1 MNLNRDYDVLRKNY
15 EELLARRESMRIAT
29 AAEADADKIKI
40 QIVDPPQVPQN
51 AVEPKRALLM
61 SGVLLAALAF
71 GVGLALLLAQFDQSF
86 HTLDELRDL
95 GLPVA
100 GSISMVAVT
109 SPGARAISIAS
120 FTLALI
126 LLFGVYSGL
135 LYRLVRIRGAAVA
148 MANGPDHLAERLAA
162 RLGGVGGL
170 GVPPERGA
178 NPQEFRHPAGSR
190 LPMPP
195 PVRADQ
201 PAPGTIPAHDDV
213 AQDSAQNSALP
224 PPPLIEADRAVGG
237 QAAEQQASGPHA
249 SEQQPP
255 PPVNGAP
262 NIGAPDT
269 GALVLDRPGRR
280 DPRQRPGDE
289 LAPQPGVD
297 LDTMVPAPLTLDL
310 VTLERAGMVVG
321 RKARTRISEEF
332 RVTVGQIL
340 RSVRGSYTPGRGAGN
355 LVMVTSA
362 RPGEGKSFS
371 SLNLAGSIAQH
382 TQREVLLVDVDAK
395 QNALSDQLGIGDRPG
410 LIDLAL
416 TPNLRIEDTLVRT
429 IIPNLSFMPV
439 GVRRVDSLEGGAE
452 GTVARPITSLI
463 ERLGRRFPNHIVILD
478 APPCL
483 STSDPSTLAPFVGQV
498 VMVVEAERTQ
508 RSEVL
513 AALDL
518 IKACPTITLM
528 LNKIRVTTSYTFGA
542 YHYFGSYS

>member
-1 MNLNRDYDVLRKNY
+1 
-15 EELLARRESMRIAT
+15 
-29 AAEADADKIKI
+29 
-40 QIVDPPQVPQN
+40 
-51 AVEPKRALLM
+51 
-61 SGVLLAALAF
+61 
-71 GVGLALLLAQFDQSF
+71 
-86 HTLDELRDL
+86 
-95 GLPVA
+95 
-100 GSISMVAVT
+100 
-109 SPGARAISIAS
+109 
-120 FTLALI
+120 
-126 LLFGVYSGL
+126 
-135 LYRLVRIRGAAVA
+135 
-148 MANGPDHLAERLAA
+148 MANGPNHLAERLAA
-162 RLGGVGGL
+162 KLGGVGGL
-170 GVPPERGA
+170 GSATEAGNAPDPRRASG
-178 NPQEFRHPAGSR
+178 PA

-195 PVRADQ
+195 QVHFDQASTHEHDAVPSDGADADPGSA
-201 PAPGTIPAHDDV
+201 PAAMGTAGAEGHE
-213 AQDSAQNSALP
+213 ALP
-224 PPPLIEADRAVGG
+224 PPPPLADAG
-237 QAAEQQASGPHA
+237 QATSRPGSADA
-249 SEQQPP
+249 
-255 PPVNGAP
+255 
-262 NIGAPDT
+262 
-269 GALVLDRPGRR
+269 GALVLDRAVRR
-280 DPRQRPGDE
+280 DTHQRPGDE
-289 LAPQPGVD
+289 LANVAGAD

-310 VTLERAGMVVG
+310 VALERAGMVVG

-429 IIPNLSFMPV
+429 IIPNLSVLPV
-439 GVRRVDSLEGGAE
+439 GVRRVDSLEGGAD
-452 GTVARPITSLI
+452 GTVARPMTALI

-498 VMVVEAERTQ
+498 VMIVEAERTQ
-508 RSEVL
+508 RAEVL

>member
-1 MNLNRDYDVLRKNY
+1 M
-15 EELLARRESMRIAT
+15 
-29 AAEADADKIKI
+29 
-40 QIVDPPQVPQN
+40 
-51 AVEPKRALLM
+51 AL
-61 SGVLLAALAF
+61 
-71 GVGLALLLAQFDQSF
+71 
-86 HTLDELRDL
+86 
-95 GLPVA
+95 
-100 GSISMVAVT
+100 
-109 SPGARAISIAS
+109 
-120 FTLALI
+120 
-126 LLFGVYSGL
+126 
-135 LYRLVRIRGAAVA
+135 
-148 MANGPDHLAERLAA
+148 GPDHLAERLAA

-170 GVPPERGA
+170 GGTADAAPGIPPGAGRGA
-178 NPQEFRHPAGSR
+178 GASRRGPAVSAEP
-190 LPMPP
+190 LPLPPSVDADMPPAAPMPAAP
-195 PVRADQ
+195 IVDADATLAMA
-201 PAPGTIPAHDDV
+201 APGFGSADDV
-213 AQDSAQNSALP
+213 AP
-224 PPPLIEADRAVGG
+224 PPPPSIDF
-237 QAAEQQASGPHA
+237 AAA
-249 SEQQPP
+249 
-255 PPVNGAP
+255 AP
-262 NIGAPDT
+262 GDDAPAM
-269 GALVLDRPGRR
+269 ALVLDRPVARPSR
-280 DPRQRPGDE
+280 PRDE
-289 LAPQPGVD
+289 LAPAPGVN

-310 VTLERAGMVVG
+310 VSLERAGLVVG

-332 RVTVGQIL
+332 RVSVGQIL

-362 RPGEGKSFS
+362 RPGEGKSFT

-416 TPNLRIEDTLVRT
+416 TPSLRVEDTIVRT
-429 IIPNLSFMPV
+429 VIPNLSVLPV

-452 GTVARPITSLI
+452 GTVARPITALI
-463 ERLGRRFPNHIVILD
+463 ERLGRRYANHIVILD

-483 STSDPSTLAPFVGQV
+483 STSDPSTIAPLVGQV

>member
-1 MNLNRDYDVLRKNY
+1 M
-15 EELLARRESMRIAT
+15 ARE
-29 AAEADADKIKI
+29 
-40 QIVDPPQVPQN
+40 
-51 AVEPKRALLM
+51 
-61 SGVLLAALAF
+61 
-71 GVGLALLLAQFDQSF
+71 
-86 HTLDELRDL
+86 
-95 GLPVA
+95 
-100 GSISMVAVT
+100 
-109 SPGARAISIAS
+109 
-120 FTLALI
+120 
-126 LLFGVYSGL
+126 
-135 LYRLVRIRGAAVA
+135 
-148 MANGPDHLAERLAA
+148 PDHLVERLAA

-170 GVPPERGA
+170 GSSPDGAPDARGPDHAPVPPP
-178 NPQEFRHPAGSR
+178 PQVDAELQAPEPADA
-190 LPMPP
+190 M
-195 PVRADQ
+195 
-201 PAPGTIPAHDDV
+201 DD
-213 AQDSAQNSALP
+213 LP
-224 PPPLIEADRAVGG
+224 PPPPLEGDHAPEI
-237 QAAEQQASGPHA
+237 QAAENRAQR
-249 SEQQPP
+249 QP
-255 PPVNGAP
+255 GA
-262 NIGAPDT
+262 
-269 GALVLDRPGRR
+269 GALVLERPVRQ
-280 DPRQRPGDE
+280 QRPRSED
-289 LAPQPGVD
+289 LPAAPGVN

-371 SLNLAGSIAQH
+371 SLNIAGSIAQH
-382 TQREVLLVDVDAK
+382 TQREVLLVDIDAK

-416 TPNLRIEDTLVRT
+416 TPNLRIEDTIVRT
-429 IIPNLSFMPV
+429 IIPNLSFLPV

-452 GTVARPITSLI
+452 GTVARPITALI
-463 ERLGRRFPNHIVILD
+463 ERLGRRFANHIVLLD

>member
-1 MNLNRDYDVLRKNY
+1 
-15 EELLARRESMRIAT
+15 
-29 AAEADADKIKI
+29 
-40 QIVDPPQVPQN
+40 
-51 AVEPKRALLM
+51 
-61 SGVLLAALAF
+61 
-71 GVGLALLLAQFDQSF
+71 
-86 HTLDELRDL
+86 
-95 GLPVA
+95 
-100 GSISMVAVT
+100 
-109 SPGARAISIAS
+109 
-120 FTLALI
+120 
-126 LLFGVYSGL
+126 
-135 LYRLVRIRGAAVA
+135 
-148 MANGPDHLAERLAA
+148 MAKGPDHLAERLAA

-170 GVPPERGA
+170 GSKAEGGEARRPVDQA
-178 NPQEFRHPAGSR
+178 AAGSP

-195 PVRADQ
+195 PVGPDAAPPSAQDT
-201 PAPGTIPAHDDV
+201 APGMRTDTGIEAAAPDDTV
-213 AQDSAQNSALP
+213 SLP
-224 PPPLIEADRAVGG
+224 PPPPVAVDDA
-237 QAAEQQASGPHA
+237 AAEPDRDSHA
-249 SEQQPP
+249 
-255 PPVNGAP
+255 G
-262 NIGAPDT
+262 T
-269 GALVLDRPGRR
+269 LVMDRPARR
-280 DPRQRPGDE
+280 ESPRDE
-289 LAPQPGVD
+289 LVAPSPGVN

-310 VTLERAGMVVG
+310 VSLERAGMVVG

-332 RVTVGQIL
+332 RVSVGQIL

-362 RPGEGKSFS
+362 RPGEGKSFT

-416 TPNLRIEDTLVRT
+416 TPSLRIEDTVVRT
-429 IIPNLSFMPV
+429 VIPNLAFLPV

-452 GTVARPITSLI
+452 GTVARPITALI
-463 ERLGRRFPNHIVILD
+463 ERLGRRYANHIVILD

-483 STSDPSTLAPFVGQV
+483 STSDPSTIAPLVGQV

>member
-1 MNLNRDYDVLRKNY
+1 M
-15 EELLARRESMRIAT
+15 
-29 AAEADADKIKI
+29 
-40 QIVDPPQVPQN
+40 
-51 AVEPKRALLM
+51 AL
-61 SGVLLAALAF
+61 
-71 GVGLALLLAQFDQSF
+71 
-86 HTLDELRDL
+86 
-95 GLPVA
+95 
-100 GSISMVAVT
+100 
-109 SPGARAISIAS
+109 
-120 FTLALI
+120 
-126 LLFGVYSGL
+126 
-135 LYRLVRIRGAAVA
+135 
-148 MANGPDHLAERLAA
+148 GPDHLAERLAA

-170 GVPPERGA
+170 GAAGDAAGETRRGV
-178 NPQEFRHPAGSR
+178 PAGASPAASPPGTSGG

-195 PVRADQ
+195 PVEAQVPPALHRDEGAVPAD
-201 PAPGTIPAHDDV
+201 
-213 AQDSAQNSALP
+213 LP
-224 PPPLIEADRAVGG
+224 PPPDIADAAPVGALAEALAEPESRAD
-237 QAAEQQASGPHA
+237 AA
-249 SEQQPP
+249 
-255 PPVNGAP
+255 
-262 NIGAPDT
+262 
-269 GALVLDRPGRR
+269 ALVLDRPDAGRRAGDRSVAERAGTSTGRR
-280 DPRQRPGDE
+280 DGRGRDE
-289 LAPQPGVD
+289 LAPAPGVN
-297 LDTMVPAPLTLDL
+297 LDTIVPAPLTLDL
-310 VTLERAGMVVG
+310 VSLERSGMVVG

-332 RVTVGQIL
+332 RVSVGQIL
-340 RSVRGSYTPGRGAGN
+340 RAVRGSYTPGRGAGN

-362 RPGEGKSFS
+362 RPGEGKSFT

-416 TPNLRIEDTLVRT
+416 TPSLRIEDTVVRT
-429 IIPNLSFMPV
+429 VIPNLSVLPV

-463 ERLGRRFPNHIVILD
+463 ERLGRRFANHIVILD

-483 STSDPSTLAPFVGQV
+483 STSDPSTIAPLVGQV

>member
-1 MNLNRDYDVLRKNY
+1 M
-15 EELLARRESMRIAT
+15 ARE
-29 AAEADADKIKI
+29 
-40 QIVDPPQVPQN
+40 
-51 AVEPKRALLM
+51 
-61 SGVLLAALAF
+61 
-71 GVGLALLLAQFDQSF
+71 
-86 HTLDELRDL
+86 
-95 GLPVA
+95 
-100 GSISMVAVT
+100 
-109 SPGARAISIAS
+109 
-120 FTLALI
+120 
-126 LLFGVYSGL
+126 
-135 LYRLVRIRGAAVA
+135 
-148 MANGPDHLAERLAA
+148 PDHLVERLAA

-170 GVPPERGA
+170 GSTPESGPEARGPDQAQVPP
-178 NPQEFRHPAGSR
+178 
-190 LPMPP
+190 PP
-195 PVRADQ
+195 PVAAGTQ
-201 PAPGTIPAHDDV
+201 APEAADV
-213 AQDSAQNSALP
+213 ADDLP
-224 PPPLIEADRAVGG
+224 PPPSVEPAADA
-237 QAAEQQASGPHA
+237 QA
-249 SEQQPP
+249 SEQDERQPAT
-255 PPVNGAP
+255 GA
-262 NIGAPDT
+262 
-269 GALVLDRPGRR
+269 GALVLERPARR
-280 DPRQRPGDE
+280 ERPRGDD
-289 LAPQPGVD
+289 LPAAPGVN

-371 SLNLAGSIAQH
+371 SLNIAGSIAQH
-382 TQREVLLVDVDAK
+382 TQREVLLVDIDAK

-416 TPNLRIEDTLVRT
+416 TPNLRIEDTIVRT
-429 IIPNLSFMPV
+429 IIPNLSFLPV

-452 GTVARPITSLI
+452 GTVARPITALI
-463 ERLGRRFPNHIVILD
+463 ERLGRRFANHIVLLD

-542 YHYFGSYS
+542 YNYFGSYS

>member
-1 MNLNRDYDVLRKNY
+1 
-15 EELLARRESMRIAT
+15 
-29 AAEADADKIKI
+29 
-40 QIVDPPQVPQN
+40 
-51 AVEPKRALLM
+51 
-61 SGVLLAALAF
+61 
-71 GVGLALLLAQFDQSF
+71 
-86 HTLDELRDL
+86 
-95 GLPVA
+95 
-100 GSISMVAVT
+100 
-109 SPGARAISIAS
+109 
-120 FTLALI
+120 
-126 LLFGVYSGL
+126 
-135 LYRLVRIRGAAVA
+135 
-148 MANGPDHLAERLAA
+148 MAKGPDHLAERLAA

-170 GVPPERGA
+170 GTKADSGEARRPVDPASAEPP
-178 NPQEFRHPAGSR
+178 

-195 PVRADQ
+195 PVLAEAPPLTEAELPHRDNDAAAAEADG
-201 PAPGTIPAHDDV
+201 AI
-213 AQDSAQNSALP
+213 P
-224 PPPLIEADRAVGG
+224 PPPDVAMDA
-237 QAAEQQASGPHA
+237 AAEAEAAEAASSAG
-249 SEQQPP
+249 
-255 PPVNGAP
+255 
-262 NIGAPDT
+262 T
-269 GALVLDRPGRR
+269 LVLERPARR
-280 DPRQRPGDE
+280 EQPRDE
-289 LAPQPGVD
+289 LVAPPGVN

-310 VTLERAGMVVG
+310 VSLERAGMVVG

-332 RVTVGQIL
+332 RVSVGQVL
-340 RSVRGSYTPGRGAGN
+340 RAVRGSYTPGRGAGN

-416 TPNLRIEDTLVRT
+416 TPSLRIEDTVVRT
-429 IIPNLSFMPV
+429 VIPNLAFLPV

-452 GTVARPITSLI
+452 GTVARPITALI
-463 ERLGRRFPNHIVILD
+463 ERIGRRFANHIVILD

-483 STSDPSTLAPFVGQV
+483 STSDPSTIAPLVGQV

>member
-1 MNLNRDYDVLRKNY
+1 
-15 EELLARRESMRIAT
+15 
-29 AAEADADKIKI
+29 
-40 QIVDPPQVPQN
+40 
-51 AVEPKRALLM
+51 
-61 SGVLLAALAF
+61 
-71 GVGLALLLAQFDQSF
+71 
-86 HTLDELRDL
+86 
-95 GLPVA
+95 
-100 GSISMVAVT
+100 
-109 SPGARAISIAS
+109 
-120 FTLALI
+120 
-126 LLFGVYSGL
+126 
-135 LYRLVRIRGAAVA
+135 
-148 MANGPDHLAERLAA
+148 MAKGPDHLAERLAA

-170 GVPPERGA
+170 GTKAEGGEAR
-178 NPQEFRHPAGSR
+178 RPADPMLAP

-195 PVRADQ
+195 PLGPDA
-201 PAPGTIPAHDDV
+201 APPTAHDT
-213 AQDSAQNSALP
+213 
-224 PPPLIEADRAVGG
+224 
-237 QAAEQQASGPHA
+237 ASGIVAEDKGIVTDAPPNDAA
-249 SEQQPP
+249 SQPP
-255 PPVNGAP
+255 PTIAAEDADVERDSRAG
-262 NIGAPDT
+262 T
-269 GALVLDRPGRR
+269 LVMERPARR
-280 DPRQRPGDE
+280 DAPRDE
-289 LAPQPGVD
+289 LVAPSPGVN

-310 VTLERAGMVVG
+310 VSLERAGLVVG

-332 RVTVGQIL
+332 RVSVGQIL

-416 TPNLRIEDTLVRT
+416 TPSLRIEDTVVRT
-429 IIPNLSFMPV
+429 VIPNLAFLPV

-452 GTVARPITSLI
+452 GTVARPITALI
-463 ERLGRRFPNHIVILD
+463 ERLGRRYANHIVILD

-483 STSDPSTLAPFVGQV
+483 STSDPSTIAPLVGQV

>member
-1 MNLNRDYDVLRKNY
+1 M
-15 EELLARRESMRIAT
+15 ARE
-29 AAEADADKIKI
+29 
-40 QIVDPPQVPQN
+40 
-51 AVEPKRALLM
+51 
-61 SGVLLAALAF
+61 
-71 GVGLALLLAQFDQSF
+71 
-86 HTLDELRDL
+86 
-95 GLPVA
+95 
-100 GSISMVAVT
+100 
-109 SPGARAISIAS
+109 
-120 FTLALI
+120 
-126 LLFGVYSGL
+126 
-135 LYRLVRIRGAAVA
+135 
-148 MANGPDHLAERLAA
+148 PDHLVERLAA

-170 GVPPERGA
+170 GSQDSQGDPRGPEA
-178 NPQEFRHPAGSR
+178 T
-190 LPMPP
+190 MPP
-195 PVRADQ
+195 PPALSPDMVAAD
-201 PAPGTIPAHDDV
+201 APLPDDEM
-213 AQDSAQNSALP
+213 ATADLP
-224 PPPLIEADRAVGG
+224 E
-237 QAAEQQASGPHA
+237 
-249 SEQQPP
+249 P
-255 PPVNGAP
+255 PPVAGAEP
-262 NIGAPDT
+262 PPAPEVRDAPQRGRESGAM
-269 GALVLDRPGRR
+269 VLDRPARR
-280 DPRQRPGDE
+280 DRPRSDDLP
-289 LAPQPGVD
+289 AAPGVN

-355 LVMVTSA
+355 LVMITSA

-371 SLNLAGSIAQH
+371 SLNIAGSIAQH
-382 TQREVLLVDVDAK
+382 TQREVLLVDIDAK

-416 TPNLRIEDTLVRT
+416 TPNLRIEDTIVRT
-429 IIPNLSFMPV
+429 ITPNLSFMPV

-452 GTVARPITSLI
+452 GTVARPITALI
-463 ERLGRRFPNHIVILD
+463 ERLGRRFANHIVLLD

>member
-1 MNLNRDYDVLRKNY
+1 M
-15 EELLARRESMRIAT
+15 
-29 AAEADADKIKI
+29 
-40 QIVDPPQVPQN
+40 
-51 AVEPKRALLM
+51 
-61 SGVLLAALAF
+61 
-71 GVGLALLLAQFDQSF
+71 AQ
-86 HTLDELRDL
+86 
-95 GLPVA
+95 
-100 GSISMVAVT
+100 
-109 SPGARAISIAS
+109 
-120 FTLALI
+120 
-126 LLFGVYSGL
+126 
-135 LYRLVRIRGAAVA
+135 
-148 MANGPDHLAERLAA
+148 GPEHLAERLAQ
-162 RLGGVGGL
+162 RLGGVAGL
-170 GVPPERGA
+170 GATDHGGAEPRSEARGS
-178 NPQEFRHPAGSR
+178 ESR
-190 LPMPP
+190 ALDSRAAATLPMPP
-195 PVRADQ
+195 PLDPEIASAAPAEASARGGEAENLGAEERAGDGGALILER
-201 PAPGTIPAHDDV
+201 PARGARTGRV
-213 AQDSAQNSALP
+213 ADELVAPS
-224 PPPLIEADRAVGG
+224 
-237 QAAEQQASGPHA
+237 
-249 SEQQPP
+249 
-255 PPVNGAP
+255 PVN
-262 NIGAPDT
+262 
-269 GALVLDRPGRR
+269 LD
-280 DPRQRPGDE
+280 
-289 LAPQPGVD
+289 AV
-297 LDTMVPAPLTLDL
+297 VPVPLTLDL

-416 TPNLRIEDTLVRT
+416 TPHLRIEDTVVRT
-429 IIPNLSFMPV
+429 IIPNLSLLPV

-463 ERLGRRFPNHIVILD
+463 ERLGRRFANHIVILD

-483 STSDPSTLAPFVGQV
+483 STSDPSTLAPLVGQI

-508 RSEVL
+508 RAEVL

-518 IKACPTITLM
+518 IKACPTVTLM